1 MGLISQAKNPLVK
14 SLVEQAKNRGFE
26 TQKELANETKVSH
39 STINRLLH
47 GRGISLDNLYKIL
60 TYFDLL
66 KIPGNESE
74 ETTKLYKELA
84 EERKFR
90 IAFLNKDNKYNQKKR
105 KGDPP
110 DLNVLELRVN
120 PQDEST

>member
-105 KGDPP
+105 KNDPP